1 MYYLLLVL
9 ATVLYTVS
17 FYCNQQ
23 VERRCR
29 SGMDAAIL
37 FSTVAWSGF
46 LAVLLILLK
55 GRLAITPFSALCASL
70 HAFFMVTYSFLS
82 LKALSVADLG
92 KYSMYAM
99 LGGMLVPFATG
110 ILFFEE
116 GLTAGK
122 IICCV
127 ILTLALYLDSKSGKI
142 TEKSLIYLVAVF
154 FVNGSFG
161 VLSTVHQSG
170 GFATVNSNQYIALQ
184 AILVVAFGVC
194 FLGVRR
200 LRRGRLHI
208 VETKKAFFPMVL
220 YGLLNGSAELLL
232 LLALRS
238 GVQASVQYPIITG
251 GVVIGSALLSLLTG
265 ETRGWKRLLPA
276 GITLVGLLF
285 LI

>member
-1 MYYLLLVL
+1 MYYVLLVF

-29 SGMDAAIL
+29 SGVDAAVL
-37 FSTVAWSGF
+37 FSTVSWGDF
-46 LAVLLILLK
+46 LAVMLILLK

-70 HAFFMVTYSFLS
+70 HAFFMIAYSFLS
-82 LKALSVADLG
+82 LKAFSVADLG

-99 LGGMLVPFATG
+99 LGGMLVPFAAG

-127 ILTLALYLDSKSGKI
+127 ILTLALYLDSKSGKV
-142 TEKSLIYLVAVF
+142 TKRSLIYLAAVF

-161 VLSTVHQSG
+161 VLSTVHQNG
-170 GFATVNSNQYIALQ
+170 GFAKVNTYQYIALQ
-184 AILVVAFGVC
+184 SILLVGFGWC
-194 FLGVRR
+194 WLAVRR
-200 LRRGRLHI
+200 LRRGKLSI
-208 VETKKAFFPMVL
+208 VKTNKAYLPMVL
-220 YGLLNGSAELLL
+220 YGLLNGSAELIL
-232 LLALRS
+232 LLAIRY
-238 GVQASVQYPIITG
+238 VPASVQYPIITG

-265 ETRGWKRLLPA
+265 ETRGWKRLFPA

-285 LI
+285 LV